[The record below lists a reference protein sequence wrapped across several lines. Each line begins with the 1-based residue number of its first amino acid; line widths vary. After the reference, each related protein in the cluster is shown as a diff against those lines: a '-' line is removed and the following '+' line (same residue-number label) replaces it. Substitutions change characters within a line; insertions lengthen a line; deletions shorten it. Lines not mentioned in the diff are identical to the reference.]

1 MNFADDQDLLEAGFA
16 IYAALHT
23 RRRSQASD
31 TGQGPAAIPPLV
43 VIRPGAFDQKTATS
57 G

>member
-1 MNFADDQDLLEAGFA
+1 MNFADDQDLLKAGFV